1 MFSAGKAG
9 QDEESVSFE
18 RNISHVELH
27 ESSYL
32 DTWTASSGHH
42 ILYLRLYGI
51 SKM

>member
-18 RNISHVELH
+18 WNISHVELH

-32 DTWTASSGHH
+32 DTWTASQWTPQYFVFAS
-42 ILYLRLYGI
+42 LWYQ
-51 SKM
+51 